1 MGSIAEITQEDMVK
15 VKRYISD
22 IHGPQTAVA
31 DLAWQGG
38 EGAPSTDR
46 KKLQRPEWS
55 LLRGRAT
62 DADVSLVHFFQK
74 RERKMLPKR
83 R

>member
-1 MGSIAEITQEDMVK
+1 MDSTAEITLADMVK

-38 EGAPSTDR
+38 EGAATEKSSRDQSGLYSEDGPR
-46 KKLQRPEWS
+46 HGPR
-55 LLRGRAT
+55 RA
-62 DADVSLVHFFQK
+62 
-74 RERKMLPKR
+74 
-83 R
+83 

>member
-1 MGSIAEITQEDMVK
+1 MGSTAEITLADMVK

-38 EGAPSTDR
+38 EGAPTE

-55 LLRGRAT
+55 LYSEYGPRTRTREPRA
-62 DADVSLVHFFQK
+62 FFS
-74 RERKMLPKR
+74 EA
-83 R
+83 

>member
-1 MGSIAEITQEDMVK
+1 MDSTAEITLADMVK

-38 EGAPSTDR
+38 EGPPSHR
-46 KKLQRPEWS
+46 PKKSSRDQSGLYSEDGPRTREP
-55 LLRGRAT
+55 RA
-62 DADVSLVHFFQK
+62 FFS
-74 RERKMLPKR
+74 EA
-83 R
+83 

>member
-1 MGSIAEITQEDMVK
+1 MGSIAEITLADMVK

-38 EGAPSTDR
+38 EGAATEN
-46 KKLQRPEWS
+46 KLQRPKWPLS
-55 LLRGRAT
+55 LSIQRTDGPRHGHGRGA
-62 DADVSLVHFFQK
+62 
-74 RERKMLPKR
+74 
-83 R
+83 